1 MKTAIIGFAGSGKT
15 SLYAA
20 LAGNAAAQSD
30 RAMIKVPEPRLDPLI
45 RLFTPKKVT
54 LTEIEV
60 QDTKGAS
67 SKGGLGEKILTEIRP
82 FDCLLAVLDGF
93 SGLHDPE
100 GQRREIEA
108 DLIISDL
115 SVIEKRLERVASD
128 KKKAKA
134 LVDPREEECLLRAR
148 EVLES
153 DRPLRADQDLAA
165 APELKGFRFLS
176 AKPVLYA
183 WNLDEQGFAD
193 RTMPEDGPGEVHV
206 TVSARLERD
215 LAEIT
220 DPEERKMFLGDL
232 GVSGSALERIISRLY
247 DLLGLVTFLTAGEKE
262 VRSWPLKRGLTAPE
276 AAGVIHSDIQKGFI
290 RAEVLAYADLLA
302 CKDFKT
308 AKERGLLRL
317 EGKEY
322 VVKDGDIITFRFN
335 V

>member
-15 SLYAA
+15 TLFSA
-20 LAGNAAAQSD
+20 LAGPTATQSD

-45 RLFTPKKVT
+45 RLFAPKKVT

-93 SGLHDPE
+93 SGLSDPE
-100 GQRREIEA
+100 AQRREIEA
-108 DLIISDL
+108 DLIIADL
-115 SVIEKRLERVASD
+115 SVIEKRLERVGVD
-128 KKKAKA
+128 KKKAKG
-134 LVDPREEECLLRAR
+134 LVDPKEEEFLIRAR
-148 EVLES
+148 DILES
-153 DRPLRADQDLAA
+153 DRLLRSDPSVSS

-176 AKPVLYA
+176 AKPMLYA
-183 WNLDEQGFAD
+183 WNLDEQRFKSHVLPPD
-193 RTMPEDGPGEVHV
+193 SPGEVHV

-220 DPEERKMFLGDL
+220 DPEEREMFLGDL
-232 GVSGSALERIISRLY
+232 GVNDSVLERIISRTY
-247 DLLGLVTFLTAGEKE
+247 DLLGLITFLTAGEKE
-262 VRSWPLKRGLTAPE
+262 VRSWPLKRGMTAPE

-290 RAEVLAYADLLA
+290 RAEVLAFDDLTA
-302 CKDFKT
+302 CGDFKT

-322 VVKDGDIITFRFN
+322 VVRDGDIITFRFN

>member
-1 MKTAIIGFAGSGKT
+1 MKTAIIGLSGSGKT
-15 SLYAA
+15 SLFAA
-20 LAGNAAAQSD
+20 LAGPAAMQSD

-45 RLFTPKKVT
+45 RLFVPKKVT

-60 QDTKGAS
+60 QDTRGAG

-93 SGLHDPE
+93 TGLKAPE
-100 GQRREIEA
+100 MQRNEIET
-108 DLIISDL
+108 DLIIADL
-115 SVIEKRLERVASD
+115 SVIEKRLERIATD
-128 KKKAKA
+128 KKKAKG
-134 LVDPREEECLLRAR
+134 LVDPKEEEFLVQAR
-148 EVLES
+148 DILES
-153 DRPLRADQDLAA
+153 DRPLRVDQGVSS

-183 WNLDEQGFAD
+183 WNFDEEHFGARELPPD
-193 RTMPEDGPGEVHV
+193 SPGEVHV
-206 TVSARLERD
+206 AVSARLERD
-215 LAEIT
+215 LVEVT
-220 DPEERKMFLGDL
+220 DPEERAMFLGDL
-232 GVSGSALERIISRLY
+232 GVSGSALERIISRTY
-247 DLLGLVTFLTAGEKE
+247 DLLGLITFLTAGEKE

-290 RAEVLAYADLLA
+290 RAEVLAFNDLIA
-302 CKDFKT
+302 CGDFKK

-322 VVKDGDIITFRFN
+322 IVQDGDIITFRFN